1 MKATLPRTTSKS
13 LTLLLPCIA
22 VLLASSPIQGAA
34 LFEYDFASGSGANTG
49 TASGGTLAVSNSGTG
64 GVTFGTTGG
73 VGGGGVLNLTG
84 NQTYNTSNAGYAAGT
99 LTGLGTQTGVTVAM
113 WVKFSAA
120 ALTSNARLFVLGASD
135 VGAVG
140 SVGLTLNGAAKL
152 NVYVDGG
159 STADTIN
166 LGPTL
171 SADTWYFI
179 ALTYDGTSSGSTN
192 STVQGA
198 ATTDGNTKNG
208 QLYVGTAT
216 SAVTDSPVKIGL
228 TSPNYNDSRGSID
241 FGASTALY
249 LGNRADYTRGLNG
262 MIDDVSIYS
271 GVLSQTSL
279 DTLRLES
286 VPEPGVAALL
296 AVGVGSLLFFRNRR
310 RVLED
315 A

>member
-1 MKATLPRTTSKS
+1 M
-13 LTLLLPCIA
+13 
-22 VLLASSPIQGAA
+22 
-34 LFEYDFASGSGANTG
+34 
-49 TASGGTLAVSNSGTG
+49 
-64 GVTFGTTGG
+64 
-73 VGGGGVLNLTG
+73 NLTG

>member
-1 MKATLPRTTSKS
+1 MH
-13 LTLLLPCIA
+13 
-22 VLLASSPIQGAA
+22 GAA
-34 LFEYDFASGSGANTG
+34 LYEYAFDSGSGANTG
-49 TASGGTLAVSNSGTG
+49 AGSGGTLSVSNSGTG

-84 NQTYNTSNAGYAAGT
+84 GQTYNTSNAGYATGA

-113 WVKFSAA
+113 WVKFSAS

-135 VGAVG
+135 VGAAG
-140 SVGLTLNGAAKL
+140 SVGLSLNGAGKL

-216 SAVTDSPVKIGL
+216 SAVTDTPVKIGL
-228 TSPNYNDSRGSID
+228 TGPNYNDSRGSID

-279 DTLRLES
+279 DNLRLAS
-286 VPEPGVAALL
+286 VPEPGVAAML
-296 AVGVGSLLFFRNRR
+296 AIGAGGLLFLRNRR
-310 RVLED
+310 KVL
-315 A
+315 

>member
-1 MKATLPRTTSKS
+1 M
-13 LTLLLPCIA
+13 
-22 VLLASSPIQGAA
+22 QGAA
-34 LFEYDFASGSGANTG
+34 LYEYTFDSASGANTG
-49 TASGGTLAVSNSGTG
+49 TGSGGTLAVANSGSG
-64 GVTFGTTGG
+64 GVSFSSTGG
-73 VGGGGVLNLTG
+73 VGGGGALNLTS
-84 NQTYNTSNAGYAAGT
+84 NQTYNSSNAGDATGT
-99 LTGLGTQTGVTVAM
+99 LTGLGTQTGITVAM

-120 ALTSNARLFVLGASD
+120 ALTTNARLFVLGASD

-140 SVGLTLNGAAKL
+140 SVGLTLNGSGKL

-208 QLYVGTAT
+208 QLYIGTAT
-216 SAVTDSPVKIGL
+216 SAVTDTPVKIGL

-271 GVLSQTSL
+271 GVLSQASL
-279 DTLRLES
+279 DSLRLES
-286 VPEPGVAALL
+286 VPEPKVAALL
-296 AVGVGSLLFFRNRR
+296 AAGAGCLLFLRNRR
-310 RVLED
+310 RS
-315 A
+315 